1 MTNLITLMDD
11 RLKIV
16 NDMNAKVNRK
26 FKKHEMVM
34 LLGQSEIQQLKK
46 QQEFQFSL
54 WRDQLLS
61 DSDQKTNSGHRARNF
76 PK

>member
-1 MTNLITLMDD
+1 MNNLITLMDD
-11 RLKIV
+11 RLDERLKYV
-16 NDMNAKVNRK
+16 DDMNAKVNRK

-54 WRDQLLS
+54 WRDQMLS
-61 DSDQKTNSGHRARNF
+61 DQIIDTGNLG

>member
-1 MTNLITLMDD
+1 MNNLITLMDD
-11 RLKIV
+11 RLDERLKYV
-16 NDMNAKVNRK
+16 DDMNAKVNQK
-26 FKKHEMVM
+26 FKKHEIVM

-61 DSDQKTNSGHRARNF
+61 DQLIDTGNLG